1 MSDEEK
7 RPNSPSGSEDKK
19 SRKRHVSPQPV
30 PIPGAQESKN
40 TPSLP
45 PWVAGGSPAKF
56 VSHEELMKMTNEL
69 ENMEL
74 VHEIAI
80 DPNFQIPDKPTNAIQ
95 RCVQESMHKAYYNQL
110 RRDLAKD
117 PPELEYCFS
126 FLMEVK
132 TMILDDILTAQHT
145 RLKAEINSMLDET
158 ALRGKLDQGQLDIKK
173 VMKYIVDLCSRLCSP
188 ARDVKVAEL
197 RTRTDVIDIF
207 EGTMDLLELMKN
219 DLTNYQISQNR
230 AAIEEYSSK
239 HEYDM
244 FQKFLIENPNGCYFA
259 RQWLKA
265 AYDELFEKKLDAEGE
280 ETSVKKERKNEDTD
294 TVLIDTTSRGYTKLI
309 QVNEYDGFP
318 ETLKIDKIK
327 IELLAE
333 KFLQIVMCASSVF
346 VTCNVAGKQIS
357 ESADF
362 KKTLKD
368 HLIVITNNTDEERI
382 KSDLEKIG
390 EQCVKEAVDTSKKLN
405 IEWNTESSTSIR
417 NQINALISSDNP
429 IRKLVHTRV
438 STFVEEMLRSPT
450 SVPHRLLPGLSV
462 IQSELCAFT
471 SKFLRLCVHNRK
483 TFYAMYSNLI
493 QEFQGHT
500 PSTHAIYRADSP
512 SSMPGPSTSA

>member
-1 MSDEEK
+1 
-7 RPNSPSGSEDKK
+7 
-19 SRKRHVSPQPV
+19 
-30 PIPGAQESKN
+30 
-40 TPSLP
+40 
-45 PWVAGGSPAKF
+45 
-56 VSHEELMKMTNEL
+56 
-69 ENMEL
+69 
-74 VHEIAI
+74 
-80 DPNFQIPDKPTNAIQ
+80 
-95 RCVQESMHKAYYNQL
+95 
-110 RRDLAKD
+110 
-117 PPELEYCFS
+117 
-126 FLMEVK
+126 
-132 TMILDDILTAQHT
+132 
-145 RLKAEINSMLDET
+145 
-158 ALRGKLDQGQLDIKK
+158 
-173 VMKYIVDLCSRLCSP
+173 
-188 ARDVKVAEL
+188 
-197 RTRTDVIDIF
+197 
-207 EGTMDLLELMKN
+207 MDLLELMKN

-368 HLIVITNNTDEERI
+368 HLIVITNNTDEE
-382 KSDLEKIG
+382 
-390 EQCVKEAVDTSKKLN
+390 
-405 IEWNTESSTSIR
+405 
-417 NQINALISSDNP
+417 
-429 IRKLVHTRV
+429 
-438 STFVEEMLRSPT
+438 
-450 SVPHRLLPGLSV
+450 
-462 IQSELCAFT
+462 
-471 SKFLRLCVHNRK
+471 
-483 TFYAMYSNLI
+483 
-493 QEFQGHT
+493 
-500 PSTHAIYRADSP
+500 
-512 SSMPGPSTSA
+512 